1 MYQLTLLY
9 KLVLTSVLH
18 DFRQYEAQLGV
29 GPDTFSV
36 DCRLGAALVNKR

>member
-9 KLVLTSVLH
+9 KLVLSSVSH

-29 GPDTFSV
+29 GPDI
-36 DCRLGAALVNKR
+36 LLALTVNMPFGRCVN